1 MSYSMSCGLLNASVS
16 VFSLPPSL
24 SHSQGALSLPVMRG
38 RSKSKPSLSL
48 WHTASLLAVYC
59 IHLCTNLLL
68 LPNLTYYSATLSP
81 DLFIDYTIQLFP
93 PLFSF
98 HFSSSVAL
106 QYFFFPPS
114 FQSLVTAQSWWWNPF
129 KYDLQ
134 CTVKNSLYNTHL
146 WFEKVLQLAC
156 GAQIR

>member
-1 MSYSMSCGLLNASVS
+1 MNNIFSDLMSYSMSCGLLNASVS

-81 DLFIDYTIQLFP
+81 DLVIDYTIQLFLHCF
-93 PLFSF
+93 LFTFLLLWLCSI
-98 HFSSSVAL
+98 
-106 QYFFFPPS
+106 FFFPPS
-114 FQSLVTAQSWWWNPF
+114 FQSLVTAQSW
-129 KYDLQ
+129 
-134 CTVKNSLYNTHL
+134 
-146 WFEKVLQLAC
+146 
-156 GAQIR
+156 